1 MQCREEMT
9 ADNSRAVMAAP
20 CLMEKSRAIMSPYAI
35 SGKPSRA
42 ENRFSNHNANDVDF
56 YAYDY

>member
-1 MQCREEMT
+1 MT

-20 CLMEKSRAIMSPYAI
+20 CLMEKSRAIMSPYAT

-42 ENRFSNHNANDVDF
+42 ENRFSNHNANGVDF
-56 YAYDY
+56 YPYDY